1 MNNNDSQTPSNLVT
15 AYHKMMT
22 RVKEALSHAG
32 ETTLKQH
39 IENAKEKAVELEE
52 LSREE
57 AQRISD
63 YLRKDLQD
71 AAEFIITTEQALTDW
86 MRFDLELIEEQ
97 FLDLFSVMVD
107 HTKVELENLAECARQ
122 ATEWYA
128 GEITGPGTL
137 QCDNCGKQLHFHHPD
152 YIPPCP
158 NCSAVLF
165 KRQFDEIE
173 QNNE

>member
-1 MNNNDSQTPSNLVT
+1 MNNNDSQTPSHLVT
-15 AYHKMMT
+15 GYHKMMT
-22 RVKEALSHAG
+22 RVKKALSHAS

-63 YLRKDLQD
+63 YLHKDLQD
-71 AAEFIITTEQALTDW
+71 AAEFIITTEQALAEW

-122 ATEWYA
+122 ATEWYT

-152 YIPPCP
+152 HIPPCP
-158 NCSAVLF
+158 NCGSVLF

-173 QNNE
+173 QSNE